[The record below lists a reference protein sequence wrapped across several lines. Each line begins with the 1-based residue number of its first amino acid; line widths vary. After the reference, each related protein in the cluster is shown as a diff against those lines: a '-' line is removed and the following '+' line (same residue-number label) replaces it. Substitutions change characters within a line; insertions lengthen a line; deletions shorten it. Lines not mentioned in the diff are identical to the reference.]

1 VPGSVLRALA
11 ARFPE
16 RYPVLMDSAAE
27 GPLSRFSILAAEPS
41 AALWID
47 AEGVVHTEGVSLPT
61 DHGFFNA
68 LEQWWL
74 RERTPWAPGAPPPF
88 AGGWTLFISYEM
100 AREIEPRLVLPR
112 SALPYQAF
120 ALRTPCAL
128 IHDLH
133 GNRVFAIAESGFAD
147 RLDRIAAEA
156 KEIAVSAE
164 AAANAPAPRVRA
176 LKLEEEDPAIH
187 IDRVVRAN

>member
-1 VPGSVLRALA
+1 VPGSVLRELA
-11 ARFPE
+11 SRFPE

-47 AEGVVHTEGVSLPT
+47 AEGVVHADDVSLT
-61 DHGFFNA
+61 TSKGFFHA

-88 AGGWTLFISYEM
+88 AGGWTLFVSYEM

-112 SALPYQAF
+112 SNLPYLAF
-120 ALRTPCAL
+120 ALRTPVRG
-128 IHDLH
+128 HS
-133 GNRVFAIAESGFAD
+133 R
-147 RLDRIAAEA
+147 
-156 KEIAVSAE
+156 
-164 AAANAPAPRVRA
+164 PAWQSRVR
-176 LKLEEEDPAIH
+176 
-187 IDRVVRAN
+187 DRRA